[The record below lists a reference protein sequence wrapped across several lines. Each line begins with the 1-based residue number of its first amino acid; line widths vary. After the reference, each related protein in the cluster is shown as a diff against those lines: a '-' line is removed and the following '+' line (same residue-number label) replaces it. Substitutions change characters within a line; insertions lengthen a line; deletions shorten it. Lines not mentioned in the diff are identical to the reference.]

1 MFQDEEDEF
10 EHLQD
15 DEEFEGFDNTHQSK
29 PSKGQD
35 KQPDLKVAKV
45 KYRFYLCGCY
55 RVNKDMSS
63 VKF

>member
-45 KYRFYLCGCY
+45 KYGFCL
-55 RVNKDMSS
+55 
-63 VKF
+63 